1 MKRLP
6 SRYNC
11 LLAVYK
17 PAGMSSHD
25 CINTLRRAL
34 GERRI
39 GHAGT
44 LDPLAQG
51 LLVCGVGVATRLLPY
66 VTARQKTYLADICF
80 GCETTTDDAE
90 GTPTKS
96 AAPHAQLTNPDYAQR
111 ILAQFLGDIQQV
123 PPIYSAISKN
133 GVRSYNAAR
142 NGVAFELEARPVH
155 VYSAELVRITT
166 PDSSTTDS
174 STTTDSPAQPVW
186 RVRFCVSKGTYIRS
200 LARDIGRCANSAAH
214 LSFLERTSSGALD
227 TSCALTLSEL
237 EACAHAEA
245 ACASDSRHA
254 HEPMQEFLASH
265 MVNPLVAASLTRY
278 NVTDC
283 EHAAMER
290 GIPFAAR
297 SCGFAAC
304 IDDRAAD
311 AAAAAEQAAG
321 DVHYVGCV
329 QHSTLY
335 GVYRYNDGM
344 LTCAVN
350 VLQGIDGAGV

>member
-25 CINTLRRAL
+25 CINKLRRAL

-66 VTARQKTYLADICF
+66 VTARKKTYVADICF

-90 GTPTKS
+90 GTPTQS
-96 AAPHAQLTNPDYAQR
+96 TAPHAQLTNPAYAQR

-142 NGVAFELEARPVH
+142 NGVALELEARPVH

-166 PDSSTTDS
+166 TDS
-174 STTTDSPAQPVW
+174 PTTTDGPAQPVW
-186 RVRFCVSKGTYIRS
+186 RVKFCVSKGTYIRS
-200 LARDIGRCANSAAH
+200 LARDIGRCAKSAAH
-214 LSFLERTSSGALD
+214 LSFLERTSSGAID
-227 TSCALTLSEL
+227 TSCALTLPEL

-245 ACASDSRHA
+245 TCTGDTPQSKDS
-254 HEPMQEFLASH
+254 MQEFLAAH
-265 MVNPLVAASLTRY
+265 MLNPLVAASLTPY
-278 NVTDC
+278 NVTDS
-283 EHAAMER
+283 ERTAMER

-297 SCGFAAC
+297 PDGFAVCLDGHTVVEQDA
-304 IDDRAAD
+304 DVHAAAD
-311 AAAAAEQAAG
+311 N
-321 DVHYVGCV
+321 VHYVGCV
-329 QHSTLY
+329 QYSTLY
-335 GVYRYNDGM
+335 GVYRYNNGT

-350 VLQGIDGAGV
+350 LLQGIDGAGA

>member
-25 CINTLRRAL
+25 CINKLRRAL

-66 VTARQKTYLADICF
+66 VTARKKTYVADICF

-90 GTPTKS
+90 GTPTQS
-96 AAPHAQLTNPDYAQR
+96 TAPHAQLTNPAYAQR

-142 NGVAFELEARPVH
+142 NGVALELEARPVH

-166 PDSSTTDS
+166 TDS
-174 STTTDSPAQPVW
+174 PTTTDGPAQPVW
-186 RVRFCVSKGTYIRS
+186 RVKFCVSKGTYIRS
-200 LARDIGRCANSAAH
+200 LARDIGRCAKSAAH
-214 LSFLERTSSGALD
+214 LSFLERTSSGAID
-227 TSCALTLSEL
+227 TSCALTLPEL

-245 ACASDSRHA
+245 TCTGDAPQSKDSV
-254 HEPMQEFLASH
+254 QEFLAAH
-265 MVNPLVAASLTRY
+265 MLNPLVAASLTPY
-278 NVTDC
+278 NVTDS
-283 EHAAMER
+283 ERTAMER
-290 GIPFAAR
+290 GIPFAACLDGR
-297 SCGFAAC
+297 TVVEQDADVHA
-304 IDDRAAD
+304 AAD
-311 AAAAAEQAAG
+311 N
-321 DVHYVGCV
+321 VHYVGCV

-335 GVYRYNDGM
+335 GVYRYNNGT

-350 VLQGIDGAGV
+350 LLQGIDGAGA

>member
-1 MKRLP
+1 
-6 SRYNC
+6 
-11 LLAVYK
+11 
-17 PAGMSSHD
+17 MSSHD
-25 CINTLRRAL
+25 CINALRRAL

-66 VTARQKTYLADICF
+66 VTAHQKTYVADICF

-90 GTPTKS
+90 GTPTKR
-96 AAPHAQLTNPDYAQR
+96 AVPHAQLTNPAYAQR

-142 NGVAFELEARPVH
+142 NGVVFELEARLVH
-155 VYSAELVRITT
+155 VYSAELVGITT
-166 PDSSTTDS
+166 TDSLTTDS

-227 TSCALTLSEL
+227 ASCALTLSEL

-245 ACASDSRHA
+245 ACAGDSRHA
-254 HEPMQEFLASH
+254 HGPMQEFLAAH
-265 MVNPLVAASLTRY
+265 MLNPLVAASLTRY

-297 SCGFAAC
+297 PDAFAAPLNA
-304 IDDRAAD
+304 RAAD
-311 AAAAAEQAAG
+311 DA
-321 DVHYVGCV
+321 HYVGCV

>member
-25 CINTLRRAL
+25 CINKLRRAL

-66 VTARQKTYLADICF
+66 VTARKKTYVADICF

-90 GTPTKS
+90 GTPTQS
-96 AAPHAQLTNPDYAQR
+96 TAPHAQLTNPAYAQR

-142 NGVAFELEARPVH
+142 NGVALELEARPVH

-166 PDSSTTDS
+166 
-174 STTTDSPAQPVW
+174 TDSPTTIDGPAQPMW
-186 RVRFCVSKGTYIRS
+186 RVKFCVSKGTYIRS
-200 LARDIGRCANSAAH
+200 LARDIGRCAKSAAH
-214 LSFLERTSSGALD
+214 LSFLERTSSGAID
-227 TSCALTLSEL
+227 TSCALTLPEL

-245 ACASDSRHA
+245 TCTGDAPQSKDSV
-254 HEPMQEFLASH
+254 QEFLAAH
-265 MVNPLVAASLTRY
+265 MLNPLVAASLTPY
-278 NVTDC
+278 NVTDS
-283 EHAAMER
+283 ERTAMER

-297 SCGFAAC
+297 PDGFAAC
-304 IDDRAAD
+304 IDDRTTD
-311 AAAAAEQAAG
+311 AAAPNTQAA
-321 DVHYVGCV
+321 DDAHYVGCV

>member
-1 MKRLP
+1 
-6 SRYNC
+6 
-11 LLAVYK
+11 
-17 PAGMSSHD
+17 MSSHD
-25 CINTLRRAL
+25 CINKLRRAL

-66 VTARQKTYLADICF
+66 VTARKKTYVADICF

-90 GTPTKS
+90 GTPTQS
-96 AAPHAQLTNPDYAQR
+96 TAPHAQLTNPAYAQR

-142 NGVAFELEARPVH
+142 NGVALELEARPVH

-166 PDSSTTDS
+166 TDG
-174 STTTDSPAQPVW
+174 PAQPVW
-186 RVRFCVSKGTYIRS
+186 RVKFCVSKGTYIRS
-200 LARDIGRCANSAAH
+200 LARDIGRCAKSAAH
-214 LSFLERTSSGALD
+214 LSFLERTSSGAID
-227 TSCALTLSEL
+227 TSCALTLPEL

-245 ACASDSRHA
+245 TCTGDAPQSKDSV
-254 HEPMQEFLASH
+254 QEFLAAQ
-265 MVNPLVAASLTRY
+265 MLNPLVAASLTPY
-278 NVTDC
+278 NVTDS
-283 EHAAMER
+283 ERTAMER
-290 GIPFAAR
+290 GILFAAR
-297 SCGFAAC
+297 PDGFAAC
-304 IDDRAAD
+304 LDGHTVVEQDADVHAAAD
-311 AAAAAEQAAG
+311 N
-321 DVHYVGCV
+321 VHYVGCV

-335 GVYRYNDGM
+335 GVYRYNNGT

-350 VLQGIDGAGV
+350 LLQGIDGAGA

>member
-25 CINTLRRAL
+25 CINALRRAL

-66 VTARQKTYLADICF
+66 VTARQKTYVADICF

-96 AAPHAQLTNPDYAQR
+96 AAPHAQLTNPVYAQR

-142 NGVAFELEARPVH
+142 NGVALELEARPVH

-166 PDSSTTDS
+166 TDS
-174 STTTDSPAQPVW
+174 PTTTDGPAQPMW
-186 RVRFCVSKGTYIRS
+186 RVKFCVSKGTYIRS
-200 LARDIGRCANSAAH
+200 LARDIGRCAKSAAH
-214 LSFLERTSSGALD
+214 LSFLERTSSGAID
-227 TSCALTLSEL
+227 TSCALTLPEL

-245 ACASDSRHA
+245 TCTGDAPQSKDSV
-254 HEPMQEFLASH
+254 QEFLAAH
-265 MVNPLVAASLTRY
+265 MVNPLVAASLARY

-304 IDDRAAD
+304 IDDRTAD
-311 AAAAAEQAAG
+311 AAAPNTQTADDA
-321 DVHYVGCV
+321 HYVGCV